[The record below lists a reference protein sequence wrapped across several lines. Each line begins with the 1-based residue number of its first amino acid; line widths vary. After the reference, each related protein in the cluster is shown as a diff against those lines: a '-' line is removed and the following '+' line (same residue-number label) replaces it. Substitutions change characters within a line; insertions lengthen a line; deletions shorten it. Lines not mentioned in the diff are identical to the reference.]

1 MFEALET
8 GKSIKGSDFDR
19 LRDELRPQ
27 LIEAQLALAE
37 APYSVIMIIAGFDG
51 SGKGALVHRI
61 NEWMDPRSIDTTAFW
76 QQSDEEESRP
86 RYWRYWRH
94 MPPKGQI
101 GIMMGSWYQACGYD
115 GMSDKLSGKALALE
129 LQEIEAFE
137 RMLTDDGTL
146 VIKIWLHVSRDRQ
159 KMQLRE
165 EAPLKIQNP
174 RVPADADAWW
184 DMYPKA
190 LEISEQ
196 LVTATDSSHS
206 PWHLVEANNPNY
218 RDITSAQIIVEAMT
232 EHAAK
237 LIADKPS
244 KPPLFA
250 DHRKGQPT
258 VLDTVDL
265 NLNLDREDYKAK
277 LRKQQDKLQD
287 LAWELNAQERSVI
300 AVFEGW
306 DAAGKGSAIRRVT
319 QAIDPRLYKLVQ
331 YAAPSD
337 EERAQHYLWRFWRNL
352 QRDGRSTL
360 FDRSW
365 YGRVLVERVE
375 GFAQPSEWK
384 RAYNEINMFEKQLVD
399 HGNIVVKFWIHISP
413 DEQLARFKA
422 RESQPHKHYKI
433 TEEDWRNR
441 EKWEDYALAVE
452 DMVAHTSTQHAPWT
466 LVAGNSKLWAR
477 IDILKTL
484 CSAIKKE
491 LKG

>member
-8 GKSIKGSDFDR
+8 GKSINGSDFAK
-19 LRDELRPQ
+19 LRDALRPQ
-27 LIEAQLALAE
+27 LIQAQLALAK
-37 APYSVIMIIAGFDG
+37 ANYSVIMVIAGFDG
-51 SGKGALVHRI
+51 AGKGALVHRI
-61 NEWMDPRSIDTTAFW
+61 NEWMDPRYIETNAFW
-76 QQSDEEESRP
+76 QHSDEEQSRP

-101 GIMMGSWYQACGYD
+101 GIMMNSWYHACGYD
-115 GMSDKLSGKALALE
+115 GLSDSLSDEELALE
-129 LQEIEAFE
+129 LQEIETFE

-146 VIKIWLHVSRDRQ
+146 LIKVWLHVSRDRQ
-159 KMQLRE
+159 RMQLRE
-165 EAPLKIQNP
+165 EAPLKMQNP
-174 RVPADADAWW
+174 RVPADSDAWW
-184 DMYPKA
+184 DNYPRA
-190 LEISEQ
+190 LEVSAQ
-196 LVTATDSSHS
+196 LITATDSRHS
-206 PWHLVEANNPNY
+206 PWHLVESDNPNY
-218 RDITSAQIIVEAMT
+218 RDITVAQIIVDAMAG
-232 EHAAK
+232 HAARLAATPTEQPA
-237 LIADKPS
+237 LI
-244 KPPLFA
+244 

-258 VLDTVDL
+258 VLDKVDL
-265 NLNLDREDYKAK
+265 TQVLERDEYKVK

-287 LAWELNAQERSVI
+287 LAWELNAQQRSVV

-375 GFAQPSEWK
+375 GFARPDEWQ
-384 RAYNEINMFEKQLVD
+384 RAYNEINLFEKQLVD

-413 DEQLARFKA
+413 DEQLARFEA
-422 RESQPHKHYKI
+422 RENELHKQHKI
-433 TEEDWRNR
+433 TDEDWRNR

-452 DMVAHTSTQHAPWT
+452 DMVAHTSTRYAPWT
-466 LVAGNSKLWAR
+466 LVAGNDKKCAR
-477 IDILKTL
+477 VEILETL
-484 CSAIKKE
+484 CGTIKKA